1 MTQMRYRNKDPRKT
15 QKRLFRCPVCG
26 EVAPATKRSG
36 KTRPGHIK
44 TMYCCQCREDRD
56 FEQIE

>member
-1 MTQMRYRNKDPRKT
+1 MRHRSKDPRRI

-26 EVAPATKRSG
+26 EVAPATKHT
-36 KTRPGHIK
+36 TRTIPGHIK
-44 TMYCCQCREDRD
+44 TMYCCRCRDVRD

>member
-1 MTQMRYRNKDPRKT
+1 MSRHRSKDPRRV

-26 EVAPATKRSG
+26 ELAPATKQRQW
-36 KTRPGHIK
+36 TRPGHIK
-44 TMYCCQCREDRD
+44 TMYCCQCMEVRD